1 MKRKRE
7 LLFYIVLLLGL
18 SCFYIQQNR
27 FYFSPEDV
35 FYACERG
42 LRSGP
47 SEEIILQYDLADGSV
62 MVVGRQE
69 EGLFAVPA
77 QKTHFFFWRMKGGM
91 VDGAFPVEDGSVK
104 GYIMREGKYIG
115 LSRCPDVTEISF
127 VAEDIEMDEWKKF
140 DCTVGEDGLLLCE
153 TGMNGWDSAVVYLE
167 GRNAEG
173 EVVFVYGDREY
184 LEKV

>member
-18 SCFYIQQNR
+18 SCFYIQQKHL
-27 FYFSPEDV
+27 YFSLEDV

-47 SEEIILQYDLADGSV
+47 SEEILLQYDLAEGGV

-77 QKTHFFFWRMKGGM
+77 EKTHLFFWRMKSGA
-91 VDGAFPVEDGSVK
+91 VDGAFPIEDGSIK
-104 GYIMREGKYIG
+104 GYIMREGKFIG
-115 LSRCPDVTEISF
+115 LSRCPDVTEVSF
-127 VAEDIEMDEWKKF
+127 VAEDWEKEKWKKF
-140 DCTVGEDGLLLCE
+140 DCAVGEKGFLLCE
-153 TGMNGWDSAVVYLE
+153 TGMNGWDSTVVYLE

-173 EVVFVYGDREY
+173 EVIFVSGDKEY